1 MSPAFLFIS
10 VFPLVSQS
18 LLSTFSV
25 STGGLTLLCFTV
37 TNHEA
42 AASHDFRPLARGK
55 GKSKMATLV
64 LPDDPASMDGEVICA
79 LLEVN
84 EAHGL
89 SQDEVNRRLHEL
101 GKNEFPKAPATPFW
115 KLVLG
120 QFEDTLVRILLL
132 AAFVSFCLAVLE
144 SNMMDLVEPFIILL
158 ILTMNAVVGVW
169 QEDRAEKAIDALKDF
184 VPETAV
190 VIRDGGRQTILA
202 ENLVPGDIVE
212 VAVGDRVAADVR
224 LLTLQSTTL
233 RVDQSILNGESVE
246 VMKQVEAVH
255 SEWERFP
262 SSMVYRGTAVVYGKA
277 CGVVVRTGSS
287 TEMGFIERGV
297 REQEET
303 KTPLQLKLD
312 EFGVL
317 LSTVIGY
324 ICLFVF
330 AVNLFHWFRSHTPGM
345 EESWFERFIEPTVHS
360 LKVAVA
366 LAVAAIPEG
375 LPAVVTTCLA
385 LGARKMA
392 RDNALVR
399 DLPSV
404 ETLGRCSV
412 ICSDKTGT
420 LTTNTMSVSEVVTV
434 EASGKAYEYKIRDSR
449 FNVVAA
455 AVSHAGTPAG
465 DVLGSDA
472 ALDMVSTIATLCND
486 ASLTWGTRSAEV
498 EKVGDATEAALLVMS
513 EKLFHSAA
521 RNGVDGAHL
530 PVDRCRSLKKQLWL
544 KKATLEFTRSRK
556 SMSVCC
562 TSSSD
567 ARVHSLFV
575 KGAPE
580 EIIKRCTRIMLK
592 DGHISPLTPKM
603 VNTLTVN
610 IDRMSGTEDALR
622 CIAFAFRPIPDP
634 KQLNLSDPAK
644 FEAIESDL
652 TFVGVCGMLDP
663 PRKEVADAVAKC
675 RTAGIRVIV
684 ITGDKKETAEAVC
697 RRIGLMSHG
706 PTKGLSF
713 TGYELDQMT
722 LAQKRAAV
730 SSAVL
735 FSRTDPSHKMQL
747 VNLLQEQ
754 KLICAMTGDGVN
766 DSPALKKADIGIAM
780 GSGTEV
786 AKAASKMVLA
796 DDNFATVVKAVHEGR
811 TIFNNTKQ
819 FIRYL
824 ISSNIGEV
832 ACVLAT
838 GLFGLPEALSP
849 IQLLW
854 VNLVTDGLPATA
866 LGFNAADPDIM
877 EQAPRRGEEP
887 IVDGW
892 LFFRYMVIGVY
903 VGLATVAGF
912 VWWFLT
918 NGFSM
923 ADITSFTTCTDMSNP
938 KCVVLENPQT
948 ARAIALSILVVVE
961 MLNALNALSENQSLV
976 VIRPATNKWL
986 IAAIC
991 SSLVLHL
998 TIMYIPFFSRLFGIT
1013 ALGVHVDVISTANSW
1028 DVLIPTDFS
1037 DWKAVLV
1044 LSIPVIF
1051 LDELLKF
1058 FSRCINHHRKNYSEV
1073 PADGGMRRVCD

>member
-1 MSPAFLFIS
+1 
-10 VFPLVSQS
+10 
-18 LLSTFSV
+18 
-25 STGGLTLLCFTV
+25 
-37 TNHEA
+37 
-42 AASHDFRPLARGK
+42 
-55 GKSKMATLV
+55 MAKLV
-64 LPDDPASMDGEVICA
+64 LPDDPASMDGHLICT
-79 LLEVN
+79 LLGVK
-84 EAHGL
+84 EARGL
-89 SQDEVNRRLHEL
+89 PYDEVDKRLHEF
-101 GKNEFPKAPATPFW
+101 GKNGFPTMPSTPFW
-115 KLVLG
+115 KLVVS

-144 SNMMDLVEPFIILL
+144 SNVIDLVEPFIILL
-158 ILTMNAVVGVW
+158 ILTLNAIVGVW

-190 VIRDGGRQTILA
+190 VVREGMTQKILA

-224 LLTLQSTTL
+224 LLTLESTTL

-246 VMKQVEAVH
+246 AMKQVESVRGKP
-255 SEWERFP
+255 ERFP

-277 CGVVVRTGSS
+277 RGVVVRTGTS
-287 TEMGFIERGV
+287 TEMGFIERDV

-330 AVNLFHWFRSHTPGM
+330 VVNLLHWFRTHTPAT
-345 EESWFERFIEPTVHS
+345 EESWFERYIQPTVHS

-385 LGARKMA
+385 LGSRKMA
-392 RDNALVR
+392 RHNALVR
-399 DLPSV
+399 DLQSV
-404 ETLGRCSV
+404 ETLGRCTV

-420 LTTNTMSVSEVVTV
+420 LTTNMMSVSEVVTM
-434 EASGKAYEYKIRDSR
+434 EPSGKAHKYSIHDSR
-449 FNVVAA
+449 FNIVAA
-455 AVSHAGTPAG
+455 AVSHNGTLAG
-465 DVLGSDA
+465 DVLGNDA
-472 ALDMVSTIATLCND
+472 ALDMVATIATLCSD
-486 ASLTWGTRSAEV
+486 ASLIYGTRSVEV

-513 EKLFHSAA
+513 EKLYHSAA

-530 PVDRCRSLKKQLWL
+530 PVDRCRSLKRQLWL

-562 TSSSD
+562 TSTAD
-567 ARVHSLFV
+567 VRVHSLFV

-580 EIIKRCTRIMLK
+580 EILKRCTRIMFK

-603 VNTLTVN
+603 VNTVTAN
-610 IDRMSGTEDALR
+610 IDRMSGTEEALR

-663 PRKEVADAVAKC
+663 PRGEVADAIAKC

-697 RRIGLMSHG
+697 RRIGLMPYE

-722 LAQKRAAV
+722 PAQRRAAV

-754 KLICAMTGDGVN
+754 RLICAMTGDGVN

-877 EQAPRRGEEP
+877 EQAPRRGDEP

-892 LFFRYMVIGVY
+892 LFFRYMVVGVY

-918 NGFSM
+918 NGFTLSDL
-923 ADITSFTTCTDMSNP
+923 ASFTTCTDMSNSR
-938 KCVVLENPQT
+938 CAVLANPQT

-976 VIRPATNKWL
+976 VIRPSTNKWL

-991 SSLVLHL
+991 SSIALHL
-998 TIMYIPFFSRLFGIT
+998 TIMYIPFFSRLFGVT
-1013 ALGVHVDVISTANSW
+1013 PLGVDVDVVATASPW
-1028 DVLIPTDFS
+1028 EVLLPTDFT
-1037 DWKAVLV
+1037 DWKMVLV

-1051 LDELLKF
+1051 LDELLKL
-1058 FSRCINHHRKNYSEV
+1058 FSRCSNHHRESYSAEPV
-1073 PADGGMRRVCD
+1073 VGGLSGM

>member
-1 MSPAFLFIS
+1 MSK
-10 VFPLVSQS
+10 
-18 LLSTFSV
+18 
-25 STGGLTLLCFTV
+25 
-37 TNHEA
+37 
-42 AASHDFRPLARGK
+42 LA
-55 GKSKMATLV
+55 
-64 LPDDPASMDGEVICA
+64 LPDDPAAMAGDRVCGMLVVTA
-79 LLEVN
+79 
-84 EAHGL
+84 ARGL
-89 SQDEVNRRLHEL
+89 SEDDAAERLREF
-101 GKNEFPKAPATPFW
+101 GKNEFPPEPPTPFW
-115 KLVLG
+115 KLVVA

-132 AAFVSFCLAVLE
+132 AAFVSFCMAVLE
-144 SNMMDLVEPFIILL
+144 NNVMDFVEPFIILL
-158 ILTMNAVVGVW
+158 ILTLNAIVGVW
-169 QEDRAEKAIDALKDF
+169 QENRADKAIDAMKDF

-190 VIRDGGRQTILA
+190 VVRGGSTQVVLA
-202 ENLVPGDIVE
+202 ENLVPGDIIE
-212 VAVGDRVAADVR
+212 VAVGDRVPADVR
-224 LLTLQSTTL
+224 LLSLQSTTL

-246 VMKQVEAVH
+246 AMKQVEPVRGKH
-255 SEWERFP
+255 DRFP

-277 CGVVVRTGSS
+277 RGVVVRTGTS
-287 TEMGFIERGV
+287 TEIGFIERDV

-317 LSTVIGY
+317 LSKVIGY
-324 ICLFVF
+324 ICLLVF
-330 AVNLFHWFRSHTPGM
+330 AVNLLHWFRTHTPTAQ
-345 EESWFERFIEPTVHS
+345 EAWFERYIQPIVHS

-385 LGARKMA
+385 LGTRKMA
-392 RDNALVR
+392 RHNALVR

-404 ETLGRCSV
+404 ETLGRCTV

-420 LTTNTMSVSEVVTV
+420 LTTNMMSVSEVVTMESADATRV
-434 EASGKAYEYKIRDSR
+434 YCIRDSQL
-449 FNVVAA
+449 NVVAG
-455 AVSHAGTPAG
+455 AVSHLGSPAG
-465 DVLGSDA
+465 RVLGDDA
-472 ALDMVSTIATLCND
+472 ALDLLATIATLCSD
-486 ASLTWGTRSAEV
+486 ASLTRGANAADV
-498 EKVGDATEAALLVMS
+498 GKVGDATEAALLAMS
-513 EKLFHSAA
+513 EKLHHSGLHG
-521 RNGVDGAHL
+521 RCDGAPL
-530 PVDRCRSLKKQLWL
+530 PVDEYRSAKSELWQ
-544 KKATLEFTRSRK
+544 KTATLEFTRSRK

-562 TSSSD
+562 TSAAD

-580 EIIKRCTRIMLK
+580 EILKRCSRVMLK
-592 DGHISPLTPKM
+592 DGRVAPLTVKAAG
-603 VNTLTVN
+603 VVTKN
-610 IDRMSGTEDALR
+610 IDRMSGAEDALR
-622 CIAFAFRPIPDP
+622 CIAFAFRPVRDP
-634 KQLNLSDPAK
+634 KQLDLSDPAK
-644 FEAIESDL
+644 FEAVESDL
-652 TFVGVCGMLDP
+652 TLVGVCGMLDP
-663 PRKEVADAVAKC
+663 PRQEVAEAIVKC

-684 ITGDKKETAEAVC
+684 ITGDRKETAEAVC
-697 RRIGLMSHG
+697 RRIGLLSHG
-706 PTKGLSF
+706 STEGLSF
-713 TGYELDQMT
+713 TGSELDEMT
-722 LAQKRAAV
+722 AAQQHAAV
-730 SSAVL
+730 RTAVV

-747 VNLLQEQ
+747 VNLLQQQ

-796 DDNFATVVKAVHEGR
+796 DDNFATVVKAVREGR

-877 EQAPRRGEEP
+877 EQAPRRVDEP

-892 LFFRYMVIGVY
+892 LFFRYMVVGVY

-918 NGFSM
+918 NGFTM
-923 ADITSFTTCTDMSNP
+923 DDLATFTSCTDMGNA
-938 KCVVLENPQT
+938 KCAVLASPQT

-976 VIRPATNKWL
+976 VTRPSTNKWL

-991 SSLVLHL
+991 SSLALHL
-998 TIMYIPFFSRLFGIT
+998 TIMYVPFFARLFGIT
-1013 ALGVHVDVISTANSW
+1013 PLGVDADVLAGAAPW
-1028 DVLIPTDFS
+1028 DVLLPTDFT
-1037 DWKAVLV
+1037 DWKTVLV
-1044 LSIPVIF
+1044 FSIPVIF
-1051 LDELLKF
+1051 VDELLKWV
-1058 FSRCINHHRKNYSEV
+1058 SRRRDQQRKN
-1073 PADGGMRRVCD
+1073 

>member
-1 MSPAFLFIS
+1 MSKLGGHPSRPDHPA
-10 VFPLVSQS
+10 V
-18 LLSTFSV
+18 
-25 STGGLTLLCFTV
+25 
-37 TNHEA
+37 
-42 AASHDFRPLARGK
+42 
-55 GKSKMATLV
+55 LV
-64 LPDDPASMDGEVICA
+64 LPDDPRSMDGHLICS
-79 LLEVN
+79 LLEVK

-89 SQDEVNRRLHEL
+89 AQDEVDRRLHEF
-101 GKNEFPKAPATPFW
+101 GKNGFPTGSSTPFW
-115 KLVLG
+115 KLVVG

-144 SNMMDLVEPFIILL
+144 NNVMDLVEPFIILL
-158 ILTMNAVVGVW
+158 ILTLNAIVGVW
-169 QEDRAEKAIDALKDF
+169 QEDRAEKAIDALKTSFLKQLLLF
-184 VPETAV
+184 VRV
-190 VIRDGGRQTILA
+190 CRWQ

-224 LLTLQSTTL
+224 LLTLESTTL

-246 VMKQVEAVH
+246 AMKQVESVRGNR
-255 SEWERFP
+255 ERFP

-277 CGVVVRTGSS
+277 RGVVVRTGTS
-287 TEMGFIERGV
+287 TEMGFIERDV

-317 LSTVIGY
+317 LSGVIGY

-330 AVNLFHWFRSHTPGM
+330 VANLLHWFRTHTPTT
-345 EESWFERFIEPTVHS
+345 EESWFERYIQPTVHS

-392 RDNALVR
+392 RHNALVR

-404 ETLGRCSV
+404 ETLGRCTV

-420 LTTNTMSVSEVVTV
+420 LTTNMMSVSEVVTM
-434 EASGKAYEYKIRDSR
+434 EPSGKAHEYCLHDSR

-455 AVSHAGTPAG
+455 SVSHRGTPAG
-465 DVLGSDA
+465 DVLGNDA
-472 ALDMVSTIATLCND
+472 ALDMVATIATLCSD
-486 ASLTWGTRSAEV
+486 ASLIFGTRSAEV

-513 EKLFHSAA
+513 EKLYHSAA
-521 RNGVDGAHL
+521 WNGVDGARL
-530 PVDRCRSLKKQLWL
+530 PADRCRSLKKKLWL

-562 TSSSD
+562 TST
-567 ARVHSLFV
+567 RHSLFV

-580 EIIKRCTRIMLK
+580 EILKRCTRIMFK
-592 DGHISPLTPKM
+592 DGRISPLTPKM
-603 VNTLTVN
+603 VNTVTAN
-610 IDRMSGTEDALR
+610 IDRMSGTEEALR

-634 KQLNLSDPAK
+634 KQLDLSDPAK
-644 FEAIESDL
+644 FEAIDSHL
-652 TFVGVCGMLDP
+652 TWGGVFGILDP
-663 PRKEVADAVAKC
+663 PRREVADAIAKC

-697 RRIGLMSHG
+697 RRIGLMSSE

-722 LAQKRAAV
+722 PAQRRAAV

-786 AKAASKMVLA
+786 AKAASKLVLA

-838 GLFGLPEALSP
+838 DCLACQKHSAD
-849 IQLLW
+849 QLLW

-866 LGFNAADPDIM
+866 CWVQTPPIQTLWN
-877 EQAPRRGEEP
+877 RHRGEETSP
-887 IVDGW
+887 LSTGW
-892 LFFRYMVIGVY
+892 LFFRYMVVGVY

-918 NGFSM
+918 NGFTM
-923 ADITSFTTCTDMSNP
+923 ADLVSFTTCTDMSNP
-938 KCVVLENPQT
+938 KCAVLANPQT

-976 VIRPATNKWL
+976 VIRPSTNKWL

-991 SSLVLHL
+991 SSIALHL
-998 TIMYIPFFSRLFGIT
+998 TIMYIPFFSRLFGVT
-1013 ALGVHVDVISTANSW
+1013 PLGVDADVVATANSW
-1028 DVLIPTDFS
+1028 DVLLPTDFT
-1037 DWKAVLV
+1037 DWKTVLV

-1051 LDELLKF
+1051 LDELLKL
-1058 FSRCINHHRKNYSEV
+1058 FSRCSNHHRENHSAEPV
-1073 PADGGMRRVCD
+1073 VRGLSRIWN

>member
-1 MSPAFLFIS
+1 M
-10 VFPLVSQS
+10 
-18 LLSTFSV
+18 
-25 STGGLTLLCFTV
+25 
-37 TNHEA
+37 
-42 AASHDFRPLARGK
+42 GK
-55 GKSKMATLV
+55 IL
-64 LPDDPASMDGEVICA
+64 LPDDPASIDGGLICT
-79 LLEVN
+79 LLEVK
-84 EAHGL
+84 ETCGL
-89 SQDEVNRRLHEL
+89 AQDEVDKRLHEF
-101 GKNEFPKAPATPFW
+101 GENKFPEEPPAPFW
-115 KLVLG
+115 KQIAA
-120 QFEDTLVRILLL
+120 QFDDTLVRILLL
-132 AAFVSFCLAVLE
+132 AAFVSFCMAVLE
-144 SNMMDLVEPFIILL
+144 KNVMDFVEPLIILL
-158 ILTMNAVVGVW
+158 ILMLNAIVGVW
-169 QEDRAEKAIDALKDF
+169 QEDRANKAIDALKNF

-190 VIRDGGRQTILA
+190 VVRNGVTQTVLA

-212 VAVGDRVAADVR
+212 VSVGDRVPADIR
-224 LLTLQSTTL
+224 LLMLKSTTL
-233 RVDQSILNGESVE
+233 RVDQSILSGESVE
-246 VMKQVEAVH
+246 AMKRVESVRGKRD
-255 SEWERFP
+255 RFP
-262 SSMVYRGTAVVYGKA
+262 SNMVYRGTAVVYGKA
-277 CGVVVRTGSS
+277 SGVVVRTGTS
-287 TEMGFIERGV
+287 TEMGLIERGV

-303 KTPLQLKLD
+303 KTPLQRKLD

-324 ICLFVF
+324 ICLLVF
-330 AVNLFHWFRSHTPGM
+330 AVNLLYWFKTHTPAT
-345 EESWFERFIEPTVHS
+345 EETWFEHYVEPTVHS

-392 RDNALVR
+392 RCNALVR

-404 ETLGRCSV
+404 ETLGRCTV

-420 LTTNTMSVSEVVTV
+420 LTTNMMSVSEVVTM
-434 EASGKAYEYKIRDSR
+434 EPSGKACEYNIHDSR

-455 AVSHAGTPAG
+455 AVLHNGTPAG
-465 DVLGSDA
+465 DVLGNDA
-472 ALDMVSTIATLCND
+472 ALDMVATIATLCSD
-486 ASLTWGTRSAEV
+486 AALISGTHSAEV

-521 RNGVDGAHL
+521 QDGAGAYL
-530 PVDRCRSLKKQLWL
+530 PVDQCRSSKRQLWH
-544 KKATLEFTRSRK
+544 KKTTLEFTRSRK

-562 TSSSD
+562 TSTADS
-567 ARVHSLFV
+567 RVHTLFL

-580 EIIKRCTRIMLK
+580 EILKRCTRIMFK
-592 DGHISPLTPKM
+592 DGHTSPLTPKM
-603 VNTLTVN
+603 LNTVTAK

-634 KQLNLSDPAK
+634 QQLDLSDPAK
-644 FEAIESDL
+644 FEAIESNL

-663 PRKEVADAVAKC
+663 PRREVAGAIAKC

-722 LAQKRAAV
+722 PAQKRAAV
-730 SSAVL
+730 RSAVL

-754 KLICAMTGDGVN
+754 KLVCAMTGDGVN

-796 DDNFATVVKAVHEGR
+796 DDNFATVVKAVREGR

-866 LGFNAADPDIM
+866 LGFNTADPDIM
-877 EQAPRRGEEP
+877 EQAPRRVDEP

-892 LFFRYMVIGVY
+892 LFFRYMAVGVY

-918 NGFSM
+918 NGFTFAELAS
-923 ADITSFTTCTDMSNP
+923 STTCRDMSDA
-938 KCVVLENPQT
+938 KCAVLANPQT

-976 VIRPATNKWL
+976 VSRPSTNKWL

-991 SSLVLHL
+991 SSIALHL
-998 TIMYIPFFSRLFGIT
+998 TIMYIPFLASLFGIT
-1013 ALGVHVDVISTANSW
+1013 PLGVDADVVASANHW
-1028 DVLIPTDFS
+1028 DVLLPTDFT
-1037 DWKAVLV
+1037 DWRTVLV

-1051 LDELLKF
+1051 VDELLKL
-1058 FSRCINHHRKNYSEV
+1058 FSRYRNCPGDDCDAEPV
-1073 PADGGMRRVCD
+1073 VDGSTHLWN

>member
-1 MSPAFLFIS
+1 MSK
-10 VFPLVSQS
+10 
-18 LLSTFSV
+18 LL
-25 STGGLTLLCFTV
+25 
-37 TNHEA
+37 
-42 AASHDFRPLARGK
+42 
-55 GKSKMATLV
+55 
-64 LPDDPASMDGEVICA
+64 LPDEPASMNGSEVCA
-79 LLEVN
+79 QLEVK
-84 EAHGL
+84 EACGL
-89 SQDEVNRRLHEL
+89 SQDEAERRLHEF
-101 GKNEFPKAPATPFW
+101 GKNKFPEEPSVALW
-115 KLVLG
+115 KLIAA
-120 QFEDTLVRILLL
+120 QFDDTLVRILLL
-132 AAFVSFCLAVLE
+132 AAFVSFCTAVLE
-144 SNMMDLVEPFIILL
+144 NNVMDLIEPFIILL
-158 ILTMNAVVGVW
+158 ILTLNALVGVW
-169 QEDRAEKAIDALKDF
+169 QEDRASKAIDALKDF

-190 VIRDGGRQTILA
+190 AVRNGVTQTVLA

-212 VAVGDRVAADVR
+212 VAVGDRVPADIR
-224 LLTLQSTTL
+224 LLMFESTTL

-246 VMKQVEAVH
+246 AMKQVESVRGRRD
-255 SEWERFP
+255 RFP

-277 CGVVVRTGSS
+277 RGVVVRTGTS
-287 TEMGFIERGV
+287 TEVGLIERGV
-297 REQEET
+297 REQEER
-303 KTPLQLKLD
+303 KTPLQRKLD

-317 LSTVIGY
+317 LSTTIGY
-324 ICLFVF
+324 ICLLVF
-330 AVNLFHWFRSHTPGM
+330 AVNLLYGLKHRKPDAEG
-345 EESWFERFIEPTVHS
+345 SWFEHYIQPTVHS

-392 RDNALVR
+392 RCNALVR

-404 ETLGRCSV
+404 ETLGRCTV

-420 LTTNTMSVSEVVTV
+420 LTTNMMTVSEMVTM
-434 EASGKAYEYKIRDSR
+434 EPSGKACEYGIHDSKL
-449 FNVVAA
+449 NIVTS
-455 AVSHAGTPAG
+455 AVSQNGSLAG
-465 DVLGSDA
+465 DVLGKDA
-472 ALDMVSTIATLCND
+472 ALDMVTTIATLCND
-486 ASLTWGTRSAEV
+486 AALISGPHSAEV
-498 EKVGDATEAALLVMS
+498 ERVGDATEAALLVMS
-513 EKLFHSAA
+513 EKLYHSAA
-521 RNGVDGAHL
+521 RDGVAAAYL
-530 PVDRCRSLKKQLWL
+530 PVDQCKSAKRKLWQ
-544 KKATLEFTRSRK
+544 KKATLEFTRARK
-556 SMSVCC
+556 LMSVCC
-562 TSSSD
+562 TSTADS
-567 ARVHSLFV
+567 RVHTLFL

-580 EIIKRCTRIMLK
+580 EILKRCTRIMFK
-592 DGHISPLTPKM
+592 DGHTSPLTPKL
-603 VNTLTVN
+603 VSTLTAK
-610 IDRMSGTEDALR
+610 IDRMSSTEDALR

-634 KQLNLSDPAK
+634 KQLDLSDPAK

-663 PRKEVADAVAKC
+663 PRKEVADAIANC

-697 RRIGLMSHG
+697 RRIGLMSDG
-706 PTKGLSF
+706 PAKGLSF
-713 TGYELDQMT
+713 TGYELDEMT
-722 LAQKRAAV
+722 PAQKRAAV
-730 SSAVL
+730 RNAVL

-747 VNLLQEQ
+747 VDLLQEE

-796 DDNFATVVKAVHEGR
+796 DDNFATVVEAVREGR

-877 EQAPRRGEEP
+877 EQAPRRVDEP

-892 LFFRYMVIGVY
+892 LFFRYMAVGVY

-918 NGFSM
+918 NGFTL
-923 ADITSFTTCTDMSNP
+923 ADLASSTTCRDMSNA
-938 KCVVLENPQT
+938 KCAVLANPQT
-948 ARAIALSILVVVE
+948 ARAIALSILVLVE

-976 VIRPATNKWL
+976 VSRPSTNKWL

-991 SSLVLHL
+991 SSIALHL
-998 TIMYIPFFSRLFGIT
+998 TIMYIPFLASLFGIT
-1013 ALGVHVDVISTANSW
+1013 PLGVDADVAASAKPW
-1028 DVLIPTDFS
+1028 DVLLPTDFT
-1037 DWKAVLV
+1037 DWKTVFV

-1051 LDELLKF
+1051 IDELLKL
-1058 FSRCINHHRKNYSEV
+1058 FSRYRSHNCENRAAEPFV
-1073 PADGGMRRVCD
+1073 DGPRQLWT